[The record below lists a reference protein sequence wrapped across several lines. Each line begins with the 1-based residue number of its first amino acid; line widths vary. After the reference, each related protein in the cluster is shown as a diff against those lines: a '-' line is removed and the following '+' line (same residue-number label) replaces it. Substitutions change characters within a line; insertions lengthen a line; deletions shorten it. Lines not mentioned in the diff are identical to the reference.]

1 MASRVQKKDD
11 DESDFLFENLD
22 KGQVIQEKRAFNE
35 SPIHP
40 RKCSLVISQFLY
52 LLSRGDS
59 FTKTEATDIFFAA
72 TKLFQ
77 SKDIPLR
84 RLMYLLLKELST
96 ISQDAIIVISSLTK
110 DMSHKIELYRANA
123 IRILCKITDSSILPQ
138 IERYFKQSIVEKD
151 PHVSSAALVSSI
163 HLLKVCPEI
172 VKRWAN
178 EVQEAISNKSNMVQ
192 YHALALLHRIKQ
204 HDRLAVSKL
213 VSNLI
218 KNSLRSPY
226 AQSYLIRCCVE
237 VIEETNTED
246 RIFREYI
253 ESCLRSKNE
262 MVAYEAAR
270 SICTFKNVSN
280 KEINSA
286 VGVLQNF
293 LNSTKPTLRFAA
305 VRTLNKLAQTNPTA
319 VIPCNLDMENLIT
332 DTNRSIATLAI
343 TTLLKVGNESNVE
356 RLIKQ
361 IANFLGDINDEFKIV
376 VVDAITSLSQ
386 KFPKKY
392 KHLIIFLNKILRD
405 EGTLQLKQ
413 ATLDAILTV
422 VNNIP
427 ESKEIALTELCDYI
441 EDCDFPD
448 LSVQILHL
456 IGQEGPLTSSPAQ
469 YMRYIYNRVLLDG
482 GIIRAAAVTSIA
494 KFGLLYEPMKEKV
507 VILLQRCL
515 LDEDDEVRD
524 RATLYLKL
532 FKENDVRYLNKVLMD
547 DVPVPL
553 NNLQKSL
560 ELYLH
565 QGDFSEPFDIAS
577 VSTVVET
584 YQSPLLGDGKSP
596 FSTGASKKGD
606 SVTGTPKSNNASNN
620 NNNNEESSGPESF
633 ATKLSQIP
641 QFSTFGKLLK
651 SSEYIELTETET
663 EYVVNCVKH
672 IYREHIVFQFNCTNT
687 LNEQQLSN
695 VSVKMVPSDPK
706 LLKYEC
712 SIPIDVLPYGE
723 PQQCYVAIRY
733 IPANGYPL
741 CSFSNALKFKVKEV
755 DPSTGELDEPGYDD
769 QYSLE
774 RLEIVPKDF
783 LNRAF
788 VGNFSEEWKKMSED
802 TQLVQT
808 FSLVGVKSI
817 DEAVKQ
823 IIKTLG
829 MAPAEKSEVVTPK
842 SAKHI
847 LYLTGKSLN
856 NQLIYVRARM
866 KLDQSQTNTDVE
878 LTIKSDDESLN
889 DFVISA
895 FIEK

>member
-1 MASRVQKKDD
+1 MGKFGKKDD
-11 DESDFLFENLD
+11 DESEFLFENLD
-22 KGQVIQEKRAFNE
+22 KGQVVQEKRAFNE

-52 LLSRGDS
+52 LLSRGDT
-59 FTKTEATDIFFAA
+59 FTKKEATDIFFAA

-84 RLMYLLLKELST
+84 RLMYLLLKELSS
-96 ISQDAIIVISSLTK
+96 ISDDAIIVISSLTK
-110 DMSHKIELYRANA
+110 DMTHKIELYRANA

-163 HLLKVCPEI
+163 HLLKVSPEI
-172 VKRWAN
+172 VKRWGN

-204 HDRLAVSKL
+204 HDRLAVIKL

-237 VIEETNTED
+237 IIEESNTED

-253 ESCLRSKNE
+253 ESCLRSKND

-270 SICTFKNVSN
+270 SICSFKNVSA

-319 VIPCNLDMENLIT
+319 VVPCNLDMENLIT
-332 DTNRSIATLAI
+332 DSNRSIATLAI

-386 KFPKKY
+386 KFPKKH

-405 EGTLQLKQ
+405 EGSLQLKQ

-441 EDCDFPD
+441 EDCDFQD
-448 LSVQILHL
+448 LTVQILHL

-469 YMRYIYNRVLLDG
+469 YMRYIYNRVLLDS

-494 KFGLLYEPMKEKV
+494 KFGLLYEPMRDKV
-507 VILLQRCL
+507 IILLQRCL

-524 RATLYLKL
+524 RAILYLRL
-532 FKENDVRYLNKVLMD
+532 FKEDDIHYLSKILMD
-547 DVPVPL
+547 DVPVPTV
-553 NNLQKSL
+553 NMQKSL
-560 ELYLH
+560 EVYLH
-565 QGDFSEPFDIAS
+565 NGDFSEPFDIAT

-584 YQSPLLGDGKSP
+584 AQSPMIGDGKSP
-596 FSTGASKKGD
+596 FATGSKK
-606 SVTGTPKSNNASNN
+606 SESNVTSPKASGSAANDQ
-620 NNNNEESSGPESF
+620 EGPESYG
-633 ATKLSQIP
+633 TKLSAIP
-641 QFSTFGKLLK
+641 QFSGYGKLLK
-651 SSEYIELTETET
+651 SSEFIELTETET

-672 IYREHIVFQFNCTNT
+672 VFKEHIVFQFNVTNT
-687 LNEQQLSN
+687 LNEQQLDN

-712 SIPIDVLPYGE
+712 SIPIDALPYGE
-723 PQQCYVAIRY
+723 PQPCYVAIRY
-733 IPANGYPL
+733 NPANGYPL
-741 CSFSNALKFKVKEV
+741 CSFSNTLKFKVREI
-755 DPSTGELDEPGYDD
+755 DPSTNQPEEQGYDD

-774 RLEIVPKDF
+774 RMEIVPKDF
-783 LNRAF
+783 LNRAY
-788 VGNFSEEWKKMSED
+788 VGNFVEEWKAISED
-802 TQLVQT
+802 NQLVQT
-808 FSLVGVKSI
+808 FSLVGVKTI

-823 IIKTLG
+823 IVKTLG
-829 MAPAEKSEVVTPK
+829 MATAEKSEVVQPK
-842 SAKHI
+842 AMKHI
-847 LYLTGKSLN
+847 LYLSGKSLS

-878 LTIKSDDESLN
+878 LTIKSDSEELN
-889 DFVISA
+889 EFVISA
-895 FIEK
+895 FN